1 MFACMMNKSMKK
13 TLLAFITL
21 LGLAFFSV
29 AHPFYVSITQ
39 IDYKNQ
45 ALQITLKIFVSDL
58 QDAML
63 DAKAPE
69 LYLGEEKE
77 HASSEKYITDYIH
90 THLQISVND
99 VQKKYTFVG
108 KEVEQDAIWVYFE
121 IPNISG
127 VTNLEVRNTLLIE
140 KFEGQ
145 TNLVNTDI
153 KEQKKS
159 LILNKS
165 TPQDKLSF

>member
-13 TLLAFITL
+13 TLFLFIAL
-21 LGLAFFSV
+21 LGLIDNAQP
-29 AHPFYVSITQ
+29 HPFYVSVTQ
-39 IDYKNQ
+39 IDYKDQ

-63 DAKAPE
+63 EAKVPE

-77 HASSEKYITDYIH
+77 HASSNQYITTYINA
-90 THLQISVND
+90 HLGIKVND
-99 VQKKYTFVG
+99 QERNYAFVG
-108 KEVEQDAIWVYFE
+108 KEVEEDAIWVYFE
-121 IPNISG
+121 IPNISS
-127 VTNLEVRNTLLIE
+127 VTSLEVRNTLLIE
-140 KFEGQ
+140 KFEAQ

-153 KEQKKS
+153 KGQKKS